1 MNYSAKQREKS
12 FEFSEKFRRKGEV
25 CEDADGMGKRCQQKF
40 STAPR
45 AVRWKGW
52 GEKDICKALALFQS
66 ALPILNKVYCPRGI
80 GVNKYLLNK

>member
-40 STAPR
+40 SSGG
-45 AVRWKGW
+45 KM
-52 GEKDICKALALFQS
+52 E
-66 ALPILNKVYCPRGI
+66 
-80 GVNKYLLNK
+80 GVGRKRYL